1 MGLRTRRASARSRPR
16 TVTERD
22 LAVVCPFSER
32 WLLLHGY
39 GLGGAGTLVR
49 HDLRTGREVEIAPHV
64 GQFAVS
70 PDGTRVAYV
79 AGLDYHGL
87 GPKGHGT
94 LELVDVNTLQHRQ
107 LAGPLA
113 GAGSAGF
120 AGLAWSGDGKRIAY
134 TTGGGARY
142 PWQRSSYVV
151 WVRDV
156 ITGKLMFKQTF
167 VGGPPSLFPSPD
179 GTRLVV
185 CAESSGL
192 EAGCNG
198 ASYPDMPGQLQLVD
212 LRNRPARVLPIKPL
226 PGPGQ
231 ISGWTQ
237 LIWVGWS
244 PSGDDFA
251 YATVWTLSIET
262 PERRNDRRVLAP
274 SGHWPNGPG
283 EYAGQWLGWS
293 PDGRYIGL
301 RTSGPQIVTIDVRTE
316 RMHLIPVPSD
326 TRPRPPNLPA
336 VLSSSSW
343 R

>member
-120 AGLAWSGDGKRIAY
+120 VRREEVA
-134 TTGGGARY
+134 
-142 PWQRSSYVV
+142 SS
-151 WVRDV
+151 RK
-156 ITGKLMFKQTF
+156 TER
-167 VGGPPSLFPSPD
+167 
-179 GTRLVV
+179 GTR
-185 CAESSGL
+185 ADDKRSETAM
-192 EAGCNG
+192 EDRKKAG
-198 ASYPDMPGQLQLVD
+198 Y
-212 LRNRPARVLPIKPL
+212 
-226 PGPGQ
+226 
-231 ISGWTQ
+231 
-237 LIWVGWS
+237 
-244 PSGDDFA
+244 F
-251 YATVWTLSIET
+251 
-262 PERRNDRRVLAP
+262 
-274 SGHWPNGPG
+274 
-283 EYAGQWLGWS
+283 
-293 PDGRYIGL
+293 
-301 RTSGPQIVTIDVRTE
+301 
-316 RMHLIPVPSD
+316 
-326 TRPRPPNLPA
+326 
-336 VLSSSSW
+336 
-343 R
+343 